1 MSYLTVAPE
10 ALSAATSDAAEIGSA
25 LAAANAAAAAR
36 TAGLLSAGGDEVS
49 AAIAAVFSAHG
60 VQYQAISAQMAQFHR
75 QFAQA
80 LSAANRSYALAEAA
94 NASPLQAIEQQLLAA
109 INAPTQTLLGRPL
122 IGNGVDGAPGQSGA
136 AGGLL
141 WGNG

>member
-36 TAGLLSAGGDEVS
+36 TARLLSAGGDEVS

-60 VQYQAISAQMAQFHR
+60 VQYQA
-75 QFAQA
+75 
-80 LSAANRSYALAEAA
+80 
-94 NASPLQAIEQQLLAA
+94 
-109 INAPTQTLLGRPL
+109 
-122 IGNGVDGAPGQSGA
+122 
-136 AGGLL
+136 GLRRC
-141 WGNG
+141 